1 MIGIEAG
8 PEGFTLSAEGRRVL
22 SHSRRSPCV
31 EIGSSENLVRQSR
44 GFFRFRRRRMRST
57 TLKSYTIVESAADLV
72 EIDFEG
78 KLRLTA
84 RWEEGRLRISFSH
97 FDSSISHFRM
107 KIAAWPDERIFGCG
121 ERFDRLNL
129 KLSRVP
135 LWVQDRGIGRGGS
148 RVGFLPR
155 ARGKTAA
162 GRSSTPFPVPVFV
175 STKDYWCAI
184 EGSAYT
190 VIEFRRAFTAID
202 SWAVPR
208 EIVMGFHGDA
218 LAAVADMTAALGRP
232 PVPPYWAFE
241 GAWLGV
247 LGGFSAMER
256 KLGAVLAAGAKI
268 SAIFVQDWCGPVAAG
283 PSAAGPSAA
292 GPSAAGPSAAGPSV
306 RAARDW
312 TWDRELYPDLPGK
325 IAELRARGIRF
336 IGYINP
342 FLDPE
347 GRLYAEASARGF
359 CVKDAEGRDY
369 MIAVPAATAAS
380 VVAMVDLTN
389 GEAFAWMKSVIKRE
403 LIGIGMSGWMADSG
417 EYLPADAV
425 LASGEDAAQVHNY
438 WPVLWARLNREA
450 VEDADRLGDV
460 LFFLRSGWFG
470 SSRHATAFWAG
481 EQREDFSKYGGLA
494 SLVPAAVSLGLS
506 GGGFWHS
513 DTGGSISS
521 AWARR
526 GSECL
531 ARWMEM
537 SAFTPFF
544 RGCEGTQPEVS
555 AQFWSDPSSLSLFAR
570 MSEIY
575 AALKPYH
582 VAVAVEQAEG
592 GLPPIRHPWMHYE
605 GDSQAQRLSCQ
616 YLYGRDL
623 MIAPVLSPRAALTEL
638 YLPEDEWVH
647 LWSSRGFRGG
657 YVAVESPQGY
667 PAVFYRAASPFAPLF
682 DALRRTAKRI

>member
-1 MIGIEAG
+1 MVSIEAG
-8 PEGFTLSAEGRRVL
+8 PEGFTLSAEGRRIL

-31 EIGSSENLVRQSR
+31 EVGRSENLVRQRR
-44 GFFRFRRRRMRST
+44 GLFKFRRRHSSST
-57 TLKSYTIVESAADLV
+57 QLRSYTIVESSADFV

-78 KLRLTA
+78 KLHLAA
-84 RWEEGRLRISFSH
+84 RWEDGRLRLSFSN
-97 FDSSISHFRM
+97 FDSSINHFRLR
-107 KIAAWPDERIFGCG
+107 IAAWPDERIFGCG

-135 LWVQDRGIGRGGS
+135 LWVQDKGIGRGGN
-148 RVGFLPR
+148 RAGFLAW

-162 GRSSTPFPVPVFV
+162 GRSSTPFPVPAFL

-208 EIVMGFHGDA
+208 EIVMAFHGDA
-218 LAAVADMTAALGRP
+218 PAAVADMTAALGRP
-232 PVPPYWAFE
+232 PAPPYWAFE

-247 LGGFSAMER
+247 LGGSAAMER
-256 KLGAVLAAGAKI
+256 KLGLVLDAGANI
-268 SAIFVQDWCGPVAAG
+268 SAVFVQDWCGPG
-283 PSAAGPSAA
+283 
-292 GPSAAGPSAAGPSV
+292 AAGPSV

-312 TWDRELYPDLPGK
+312 TWDRELYPDLPEK
-325 IAELRARGIRF
+325 IAALRARGIRF

-347 GRLYAEASARGF
+347 GRLYAEASARGY
-359 CVKDAEGRDY
+359 CVKDHEGRDY
-369 MIAVPAATAAS
+369 MVAVPAATVTSA
-380 VVAMVDLTN
+380 VAMVDLTN
-389 GEAFAWMKSVIKRE
+389 DEAFSWMKSVIKRE

-425 LASGEDAAQVHNY
+425 LASGEDSGLAHNR
-438 WPVLWARLNREA
+438 WPVLWARLNRET

-470 SSRHATAFWAG
+470 SSRYATAYWAG

-494 SLVPAAVSLGLS
+494 SLVPAAISHGLS

-513 DTGGSISS
+513 DAGGSVSS

-526 GSECL
+526 SSECL

-544 RGCEGTQPEVS
+544 RGCEGNQPELS
-555 AQFWSDPSSLSLFAR
+555 AQFWSDPGSLSLFAR
-570 MSEIY
+570 MSGIY

-582 VAVAVEQAEG
+582 VAVAAEQVEG

-605 GDSQAQRLSCQ
+605 ADPQAQRLSCQ

-682 DALRRTAKRI
+682 DALRRTAKRT